1 MAKKGLS
8 RRSLLGGLG
17 GLAGLALAG
26 GIGARIAHV
35 NATAPQ
41 QMKTVEHPM
50 GEWLDLN
57 GAFIHKSYMEHTEPY
72 AVRISEAELMSYNT
86 YVERYALNREPIEGL
101 DSLSIVCLTMDIKNK
116 GGSDGGL
123 SVNEMDLIPK
133 RLNERFILDMLLFCS
148 TERALQEVEDIPP
161 YGISIEP
168 NTEYTVHLPY
178 VMDAGT
184 VEYNGQRVDWAWLQT
199 IPDTEFHL
207 IVSNMPE
214 RHVITIKL

>member
-8 RRSLLGGLG
+8 RRSLLGGL
-17 GLAGLALAG
+17 ACLALAG
-26 GIGARIAHV
+26 GIGARIAYV

-41 QMKTVEHPM
+41 QIETVEHPM
-50 GEWLDLN
+50 GEWLDLD
-57 GAFIHKSYMEHTEPY
+57 GAYIHKSYMENTEPY
-72 AVRISEAELMSYNT
+72 SVRISEAELMSYNT

-101 DSLSIVCLTMDIKNK
+101 DSLSIVCLTMDIRNM
-116 GGSDGGL
+116 GGSNGGGL
-123 SVNEMDLIPK
+123 SINEMDLIPK

-148 TERALQEVEDIPP
+148 TEKALQEVEDIPP

-178 VMDAGT
+178 VMNAGT
-184 VEYNGQRVDWAWLQT
+184 VEYNGQKVDWAWLQT
-199 IPDTEFHL
+199 IYDTEFHL

-214 RHVITIKL
+214 RNVINISL